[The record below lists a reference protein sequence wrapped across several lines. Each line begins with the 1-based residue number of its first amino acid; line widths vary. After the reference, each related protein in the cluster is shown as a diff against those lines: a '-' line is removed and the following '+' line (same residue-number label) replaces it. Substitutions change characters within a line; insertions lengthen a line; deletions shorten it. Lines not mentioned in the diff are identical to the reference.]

1 MINSTDSIMA
11 EVGQFLF
18 LIEISI
24 AVMILNECDLRLF
37 IFVVF

>member
-1 MINSTDSIMA
+1 MISSTDSIMA

-18 LIEISI
+18 LIEIPI